1 MGPVN
6 KKRKKKKNAFQWKR
20 SDDIIGRALLETKS
34 NSTVERQQPCLT

>member
-6 KKRKKKKNAFQWKR
+6 KKWKKKKNALQCKM
-20 SDDIIGRALLETKS
+20 SVDIIGRALLETKS